1 MSNATEDTVL
11 RASNGPDRRVNSSA
25 VRRLLARASEGS
37 SHAKWSRGTP
47 QPLDADNGHRAAAV
61 TRSRA
66 IQARRAS
73 ARSGQMEAKRTRRT
87 CGPTTR
93 DGRVPPIARFRT
105 SRCPPI
111 HVARGWLIRTTSRLR
126 PGRSWHNRRCDRDR
140 EITGSSRRDPL
151 DTCSRM
157 RHCQEFPGTQ
167 AQPQPACRDPAAA
180 LWIGPREATDRH
192 DQHKL
197 TQPARSRRSPQTV
210 LQEQK
215 PQVRDHITGWLPR

>member
-1 MSNATEDTVL
+1 
-11 RASNGPDRRVNSSA
+11 
-25 VRRLLARASEGS
+25 
-37 SHAKWSRGTP
+37 
-47 QPLDADNGHRAAAV
+47 LDADDGRRAAAV

-73 ARSGQMEAKRTRRT
+73 TRSGRWKPSALAAPAGRRRAP
-87 CGPTTR
+87 CPAYRALPDFTTSSHI
-93 DGRVPPIARFRT
+93 RVA
-105 SRCPPI
+105 
-111 HVARGWLIRTTSRLR
+111 HGWLIRMTGRLR
-126 PGRSWHNRRCDRDR
+126 PGRSWHNRRCSRDR

-151 DTCSRM
+151 NTSSRM

-197 TQPARSRRSPQTV
+197 TQPARSRRRPPDSPAGTETAGQR
-210 LQEQK
+210 
-215 PQVRDHITGWLPR
+215 PYNWLPR

>member
-1 MSNATEDTVL
+1 MSAQVRLDAVIV
-11 RASNGPDRRVNSSA
+11 AAGPFLTSPDIGFRSPVTGRPVCVVVIDVA
-25 VRRLLARASEGS
+25 IRTARS
-37 SHAKWSRGTP
+37 
-47 QPLDADNGHRAAAV
+47 PLDADDGHRAVAV

-93 DGRVPPIARFRT
+93 TVSRLSALPDFTT
-105 SRCPPI
+105 SSHIR
-111 HVARGWLIRTTSRLR
+111 VARGWLIRTTGRLR

-140 EITGSSRRDPL
+140 EITGSSRRDL
-151 DTCSRM
+151 LNTSSRM

-180 LWIGPREATDRH
+180 L
-192 DQHKL
+192 
-197 TQPARSRRSPQTV
+197 
-210 LQEQK
+210 
-215 PQVRDHITGWLPR
+215 